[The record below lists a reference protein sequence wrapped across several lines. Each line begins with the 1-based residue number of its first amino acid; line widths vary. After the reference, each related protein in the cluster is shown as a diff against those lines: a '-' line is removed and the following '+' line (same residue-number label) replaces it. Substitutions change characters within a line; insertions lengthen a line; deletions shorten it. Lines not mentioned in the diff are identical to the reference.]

1 MAPRSDCPVPAG
13 RGWFNEW
20 VTKHIIV
27 DGSNIATEGRT
38 EPSLAQLDEAVQAL
52 MEEFKGAKI
61 SVIVDATFGHRIA
74 KKERAEFETA
84 IANNELVAPPA
95 GAVGRG
101 DAFILAIA
109 DKANASILSNDSYQE
124 FHGKYKWLFDEGRLI
139 GGKPVPLVGWVFVER
154 LPVRGPT
161 SRRSV
166 RTGTV
171 VKKELPTASPEA
183 SKPMPIPKSP
193 PPNARSSRAT
203 KNAAPQKSA
212 KPMKAAQPQAAAKA
226 PVAMAND
233 IVPFLEFVEKHPAGT
248 KVKAEVQSYAAN
260 GVTVRM
266 GDIAGYVPL
275 RNMASPMPRSAR
287 DIFKIG
293 DVVTLMVS
301 GYTPARRSVDLGVP
315 EVVAELIKNPVAKKS
330 AKKSS
335 AKTAPEKS
343 VSAKKTAGEKSTA
356 KKAPVKKAAV
366 VKKAVAKKAV
376 AVKAVPAKKVA
387 AKALAKKA
395 LPVKKAVA
403 KKAEPANKT
412 AVKKAVS
419 KKK

>member
-1 MAPRSDCPVPAG
+1 M
-13 RGWFNEW
+13 
-20 VTKHIIV
+20 TKHIIV

-52 MEEFKGAKI
+52 MSEYKGAKVT
-61 SVIVDATFGHRIA
+61 VIVDATFGHRIA

-109 DKANASILSNDSYQE
+109 DKANAAIFSNDSYQE

-166 RTGTV
+166 QTGKV
-171 VKKELPTASPEA
+171 VKKTPVASPEA
-183 SKPMPIPKSP
+183 SQPMPIPKAP
-193 PPNARSSRAT
+193 PPSVR
-203 KNAAPQKSA
+203 A
-212 KPMKAAQPQAAAKA
+212 KPASSSDTSERTARAEKRAKKKTAKKARAAQ

-233 IVPFLEFVEKHPAGT
+233 VVPYLEFVEKHPVGT
-248 KVKAEVQSYAAN
+248 KVKAVVQSYAAN
-260 GVTVRM
+260 GVSVSI
-266 GDIAGYVPL
+266 GDVAGYVPL
-275 RNMASPMPRSAR
+275 RNMATPIPRSAR

-293 DVVTLMVS
+293 DAVTLTVV

-315 EVVAELIKNPVAKKS
+315 DVVAAMVKTPPAKPASKPVAKAATVKAS
-330 AKKSS
+330 ATKK
-335 AKTAPEKS
+335 A
-343 VSAKKTAGEKSTA
+343 
-356 KKAPVKKAAV
+356 APVKKASPTKVAKKSEISDSKKTAKKVAKKATATGASAKAPAKKV
-366 VKKAVAKKAV
+366 VAKKAVAKKATT
-376 AVKAVPAKKVA
+376 KKVPAKKAVT
-387 AKALAKKA
+387 KKA
-395 LPVKKAVA
+395 A
-403 KKAEPANKT
+403 T
-412 AVKKAVS
+412 

>member
-1 MAPRSDCPVPAG
+1 M
-13 RGWFNEW
+13 
-20 VTKHIIV
+20 TKHIIV

-38 EPSLAQLDEAVQAL
+38 EPSLAQLEEAVQAL
-52 MEEFKGAKI
+52 MDEFKSAKI

-166 RTGTV
+166 RTGKV
-171 VKKELPTASPEA
+171 VKKESQMASPEA
-183 SKPMPIPKSP
+183 SKPMPIPKTP
-193 PPNARSSRAT
+193 PPNARNSR
-203 KNAAPQKSA
+203 PQKSA
-212 KPMKAAQPQAAAKA
+212 VPQKSAAPMKAVQPQKAAKA
-226 PVAMAND
+226 PVEMAND
-233 IVPFLEFVEKHPAGT
+233 LGMYLEFVEKHPAGT
-248 KVKAEVQSYAAN
+248 KVKAVVHSYAAN
-260 GVTVRM
+260 GITVRI
-266 GDIAGYVPL
+266 GNIAGYVPL
-275 RNMASPMPRSAR
+275 RNMANPMPRSAR
-287 DIFKIG
+287 DLFKIG
-293 DVVTLMVS
+293 DAVTLMVS

-315 EVVAELIKNPVAKKS
+315 EVVTEMMNAPAVKKVG
-330 AKKSS
+330 KKSS
-335 AKTAPEKS
+335 KKNASVKAIAEKVAP
-343 VSAKKTAGEKSTA
+343 AKKAATA
-356 KKAPVKKAAV
+356 KKVAPAKAPVA
-366 VKKAVAKKAV
+366 KKAVAKKVAPAKKAV
-376 AVKAVPAKKVA
+376 VAKKAAPVKAVVAKKAVVKKVA
-387 AKALAKKA
+387 AAKKA
-395 LPVKKAVA
+395 PAKAV
-403 KKAEPANKT
+403 
-412 AVKKAVS
+412 VKKAVS

>member
-1 MAPRSDCPVPAG
+1 MG
-13 RGWFNEW
+13 GGWFNEW

-38 EPSLAQLDEAVQAL
+38 EPSLAQLEEAVQAL
-52 MEEFKGAKI
+52 MDEYKNAKI

-166 RTGTV
+166 RTGKV
-171 VKKELPTASPEA
+171 VKKESQMASPEA
-183 SKPMPIPKSP
+183 SKPMPIPKTP
-193 PPNARSSRAT
+193 PPNAR
-203 KNAAPQKSA
+203 AARPQKAEQPQKSA
-212 KPMKAAQPQAAAKA
+212 RPMKAAQPQKAAKA
-226 PVAMAND
+226 PVEMAND
-233 IVPFLEFVEKHPAGT
+233 LGSYIEFVEKHPAGT
-248 KVKAEVQSYAAN
+248 KVKAVVHSYAAN
-260 GVTVRM
+260 GVTVRI

-275 RNMASPMPRSAR
+275 RNMAMPMPRSAR
-287 DIFKIG
+287 DLFKIG
-293 DVVTLMVS
+293 DAVTLMVS

-315 EVVAELIKNPVAKKS
+315 EVVAEMIKAPVEKKTSKKSSKKATTAKTVVEKVAPAKKAAAAKKS
-330 AKKSS
+330 
-335 AKTAPEKS
+335 TA
-343 VSAKKTAGEKSTA
+343 T
-356 KKAPVKKAAV
+356 KAPV
-366 VKKAVAKKAV
+366 
-376 AVKAVPAKKVA
+376 AKKVA
-387 AKALAKKA
+387 AKKAAPAKKA
-395 LPVKKAVA
+395 VVA
-403 KKAEPANKT
+403 KKATPAKAIVAKKAAVKKAAPAKKT
-412 AVKKAVS
+412 PAKVIAKKAVS

>member
-1 MAPRSDCPVPAG
+1 
-13 RGWFNEW
+13 

-52 MEEFKGAKI
+52 MDEFKGAKI

-171 VKKELPTASPEA
+171 VKKELPSASPEA

-193 PPNARSSRAT
+193 PPNARGARPAKSSAT
-203 KNAAPQKSA
+203 QKSA

-233 IVPFLEFVEKHPAGT
+233 IVPYLEFVEKHPAGT
-248 KVKAEVQSYAAN
+248 KVKAEVQSFAAN

-287 DIFKIG
+287 DVFKIG
-293 DVVTLMVS
+293 DVVILMVS

-315 EVVAELIKNPVAKKS
+315 EVVAELIKSPAPKKG

-335 AKTAPEKS
+335 AKVALEKAAP
-343 VSAKKTAGEKSTA
+343 AKKTVIEKSSSKKVAA
-356 KKAPVKKAAV
+356 KKAAPAKKTVAKKVVAAKVVPAKKVVAKAPAKKAAAKVAPVKKAS
-366 VKKAVAKKAV
+366 
-376 AVKAVPAKKVA
+376 
-387 AKALAKKA
+387 
-395 LPVKKAVA
+395 
-403 KKAEPANKT
+403 
-412 AVKKAVS
+412 VKKAVS

>member
-1 MAPRSDCPVPAG
+1 
-13 RGWFNEW
+13 

-161 SRRSV
+161 SRRST

-171 VKKELPTASPEA
+171 VKKELPSASPEA

-193 PPNARSSRAT
+193 PPNARGARPAKSS
-203 KNAAPQKSA
+203 APQKSA
-212 KPMKAAQPQAAAKA
+212 KPMKAAQPEAAAKA

-233 IVPFLEFVEKHPAGT
+233 IVPYLEFVEKHPAGT

-260 GVTVRM
+260 GVTVSM

-287 DIFKIG
+287 DVFKIG

-315 EVVAELIKNPVAKKS
+315 EVVAELIKSPATKKS
-330 AKKSS
+330 TKKSS
-335 AKTAPEKS
+335 AKAMPEK
-343 VSAKKTAGEKSTA
+343 AT
-356 KKAPVKKAAV
+356 P
-366 VKKAVAKKAV
+366 AKKAV
-376 AVKAVPAKKVA
+376 AEKSSSKKAPAKKAAPAKKVVAKTPAKKAAPAKKVTAKTPAKKVA
-387 AKALAKKA
+387 AE
-395 LPVKKAVA
+395 KKAVA
-403 KKAEPANKT
+403 KVAPVKKA

>member
-1 MAPRSDCPVPAG
+1 VAPWSDCPVPAG

-193 PPNARSSRAT
+193 PPNARSSHAV

-233 IVPFLEFVEKHPAGT
+233 IVPYLEFVEKHPAGT

-315 EVVAELIKNPVAKKS
+315 EVVSELIKNPVAKKS

-335 AKTAPEKS
+335 AKTAPEK
-343 VSAKKTAGEKSTA
+343 AAPTKKAVVEKSST
-356 KKAPVKKAAV
+356 KKVPAKKAAV
-366 VKKAVAKKAV
+366 VKKTVAKKAV
-376 AVKAVPAKKVA
+376 AVKAAPAKKVA
-387 AKALAKKA
+387 AKAPAKKSVA
-395 LPVKKAVA
+395 KKVVA
-403 KKAEPANKT
+403 KKAEPAKKT

>member
-1 MAPRSDCPVPAG
+1 M
-13 RGWFNEW
+13 
-20 VTKHIIV
+20 TKHIIV

-52 MEEFKGAKI
+52 MDEFKGAKI

-171 VKKELPTASPEA
+171 VKKELPSASPEA

-193 PPNARSSRAT
+193 PPNARGARPTKSS
-203 KNAAPQKSA
+203 APQKSA

-248 KVKAEVQSYAAN
+248 KVKAEVHSYAAN

-287 DIFKIG
+287 DVFKIG

-315 EVVAELIKNPVAKKS
+315 EVVAELIKSSAPKKS
-330 AKKSS
+330 AKSS
-335 AKTAPEKS
+335 AKAAPEK
-343 VSAKKTAGEKSTA
+343 VTPA
-356 KKAPVKKAAV
+356 KKAAV
-366 VKKAVAKKAV
+366 EKISSKKAPAKKSEPAKKV
-376 AVKAVPAKKVA
+376 AAKKVAAAKPTPAKKVA
-387 AKALAKKA
+387 AKAPAKKA
-395 LPVKKAVA
+395 LPAKKVVA
-403 KKAEPANKT
+403 KATPVKKT

>member
-1 MAPRSDCPVPAG
+1 
-13 RGWFNEW
+13 

-38 EPSLAQLDEAVQAL
+38 EPSLAQLEEAVQAL
-52 MEEFKGAKI
+52 MEEYKSAKI

-166 RTGTV
+166 RTGKV
-171 VKKELPTASPEA
+171 VKKDPPMASPEA
-183 SKPMPIPKSP
+183 SKPMPIPKTP
-193 PPNARSSRAT
+193 PPNAR
-203 KNAAPQKSA
+203 AARPQKAEQPQKSA
-212 KPMKAAQPQAAAKA
+212 RPMKAAQPQKAAKA

-233 IVPFLEFVEKHPAGT
+233 IVPYLEFVEKHPAGT
-248 KVKAEVQSYAAN
+248 KVKAVVHSYAAN

-275 RNMASPMPRSAR
+275 RNMANPMPRSAR
-287 DIFKIG
+287 DVFKIG
-293 DVVTLMVS
+293 DAVTLMVS

-315 EVVAELIKNPVAKKS
+315 EVVAELIKAPAPKKS
-330 AKKSS
+330 AKKSAAKAPIEKAVAKKS
-335 AKTAPEKS
+335 VAKKATPAKT
-343 VSAKKTAGEKSTA
+343 SAKKS
-356 KKAPVKKAAV
+356 APA
-366 VKKAVAKKAV
+366 KKAVAKKAV
-376 AVKAVPAKKVA
+376 PAKKAAAVKAPATKKVTAKKDVAKKVA
-387 AKALAKKA
+387 
-395 LPVKKAVA
+395 PVKK
-403 KKAEPANKT
+403 T
-412 AVKKAVS
+412 AAKKAVS

>member
-1 MAPRSDCPVPAG
+1 M
-13 RGWFNEW
+13 
-20 VTKHIIV
+20 TKHIIV

-38 EPSLAQLDEAVQAL
+38 EPSLAQLEEAVQAL
-52 MEEFKGAKI
+52 MEEYKSAKI

-166 RTGTV
+166 RTGKV
-171 VKKELPTASPEA
+171 VKKDPPMASPEA
-183 SKPMPIPKSP
+183 SKPMPIPKTP
-193 PPNARSSRAT
+193 PPNARSARPQKAEQ
-203 KNAAPQKSA
+203 PQKSA
-212 KPMKAAQPQAAAKA
+212 RPMKAAQPQKAAKA

-233 IVPFLEFVEKHPAGT
+233 IVPYLEFVEKHPAGT
-248 KVKAEVQSYAAN
+248 KVKAVVQSYAAN

-275 RNMASPMPRSAR
+275 RNMANPMPRSAR
-287 DIFKIG
+287 DVFKIG
-293 DVVTLMVS
+293 DAVTLMVS

-315 EVVAELIKNPVAKKS
+315 EVVAELIKAPAPKKS
-330 AKKSS
+330 AKK
-335 AKTAPEKS
+335 APAEKS
-343 VSAKKTAGEKSTA
+343 VAKKSVA
-356 KKAPVKKAAV
+356 KKVTAVKTPAKKSVPA
-366 VKKAVAKKAV
+366 KKAVAKKAV
-376 AVKAVPAKKVA
+376 PAKKVAPAKAPVAKKVA
-387 AKALAKKA
+387 AKKAVAKKVA
-395 LPVKKAVA
+395 PAKKAVA
-403 KKAEPANKT
+403 KKA
-412 AVKKAVS
+412 VS

>member
-1 MAPRSDCPVPAG
+1 
-13 RGWFNEW
+13 

-193 PPNARSSRAT
+193 PPNARSSRAV

-315 EVVAELIKNPVAKKS
+315 EVVAELIKNPAAKKS

-335 AKTAPEKS
+335 AKTAPEKA
-343 VSAKKTAGEKSTA
+343 VPAKKAAVEKSTT
-356 KKAPVKKAAV
+356 KKAPAKKAAV

-387 AKALAKKA
+387 AKAPAKKA

>member
-1 MAPRSDCPVPAG
+1 M
-13 RGWFNEW
+13 
-20 VTKHIIV
+20 TKHIIV

-52 MEEFKGAKI
+52 MDEFKGAKI

-109 DKANASILSNDSYQE
+109 DKANASIFSNDSFQE

-193 PPNARSSRAT
+193 PPNSRSSRGV
-203 KNAAPQKSA
+203 KNTAPQKSA

-233 IVPFLEFVEKHPAGT
+233 IVPYLEFVEKHPAGT

-315 EVVAELIKNPVAKKS
+315 EVVSELIKNPVAKKS

-335 AKTAPEKS
+335 AKTAPEKT
-343 VSAKKTAGEKSTA
+343 APTKKAVVEKSST
-356 KKAPVKKAAV
+356 KKVPAKKAAV

-376 AVKAVPAKKVA
+376 AVKAAPAKKVA
-387 AKALAKKA
+387 AKAPAKKSVA
-395 LPVKKAVA
+395 KKVVA
-403 KKAEPANKT
+403 KKAEPAKKT